1 MQENKEIWSKILT
14 EIELEVSRANF
25 LTLFKRTQLLSV
37 EENVITI
44 AAPSAMIIDLL
55 QRRFYDVIKKSADK
69 HIGKNTKIIFVPK
82 TIIDAVKP
90 QEDAH
95 GPLFEEDADKKTCD
109 WAFAKSSARL
119 YF

>member
-1 MQENKEIWSKILT
+1 MQENKELWSKILA

-69 HIGKNTKIIFVPK
+69 HLEQRYQNCFCSKNN
-82 TIIDAVKP
+82 
-90 QEDAH
+90 
-95 GPLFEEDADKKTCD
+95 
-109 WAFAKSSARL
+109 
-119 YF
+119 Y